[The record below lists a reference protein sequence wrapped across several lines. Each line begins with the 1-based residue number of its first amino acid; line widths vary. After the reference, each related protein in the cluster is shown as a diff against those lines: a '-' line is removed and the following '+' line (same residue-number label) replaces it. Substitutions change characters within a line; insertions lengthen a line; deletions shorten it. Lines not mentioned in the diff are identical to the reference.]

1 MDDDSVPATRSIGV
15 DTNLGA
21 IPKKKN
27 PVKRSSSFSEYTF
40 QEAFIVPKIMQEID
54 ITEFDLVTLKWIDIQ
69 RRCYDKGLSLEN
81 VAQLRRYYTELR
93 RQAVRMSRIREEDIE
108 DMILF

>member
-1 MDDDSVPATRSIGV
+1 LDDETGPVTRSIGV

-21 IPKKKN
+21 IPKKTN
-27 PVKRSSSFSEYTF
+27 PIKRSYSFSEYTF
-40 QEAFIVPKIMQEID
+40 QEAFIVPKIMREID
-54 ITEFDLVTLKWIDIQ
+54 LTEFDMATLKWIDVQ
-69 RRCYDKGLSLEN
+69 RRCYEKGLSLEN

-93 RQAVRMSRIREEDIE
+93 RQAVRMSRIREEDID

>member
-1 MDDDSVPATRSIGV
+1 VP
-15 DTNLGA
+15 
-21 IPKKKN
+21 
-27 PVKRSSSFSEYTF
+27 E
-40 QEAFIVPKIMQEID
+40 IMREID
-54 ITEFDLVTLKWIDIQ
+54 LTEFDLATLKWIDVQ